1 MYIHETDS
9 WPIFTWDRTR
19 TDPKLA
25 AINKATGYLDGILS
39 AIGFDVKERAAV
51 EAYTHDIVASS
62 EIEGLLI
69 NSDQVRSSIAR
80 RMGIKI
86 TGEVPYGH
94 YVEGIVEMML
104 DAVQGYDKPLTNDR
118 LFGWHCCLF
127 PGSRSGYEEINVG
140 KYRVDEMSVIS
151 GALDREKVHYRAPSP
166 DRVQKEMDV
175 FLKWFNDPSTPRD
188 YIKSAVAHFWFVS
201 IHPFDD
207 GNGRIGRAIADMVL
221 SQADNSPRRYFSM
234 SRQIGQEKNKYY
246 DILERCQKGTTD
258 LTAWIEW
265 YLDCML
271 RAIKGAEEML
281 SSILDKAVFWQNH
294 SQADINE
301 RQRTILNIFL
311 DEDKG
316 KLTAKRWAKLAKVS
330 PDTAVRDVQYLTEIG
345 ILVPEE
351 GKVRNIAYGIKIS
364 DRKTLIPGAKES
376 GQGGLLAESF
386 PSRYQ

>member
-94 YVEGIVEMML
+94 YVDGIVEMML

-118 LFGWHCCLF
+118 LFGWHSCLF
-127 PGSRSGYEEINVG
+127 PGGRSGYEEINVG

-151 GALDREKVHYRAPSP
+151 GVLDREKVHYRAPSP

-207 GNGRIGRAIADMVL
+207 GNGRIGRAIADMAL

-301 RQRTILNIFL
+301 RQRTVLNIFL

-364 DRKTLIPGAKES
+364 DKKTLIPGAKE
-376 GQGGLLAESF
+376 E
-386 PSRYQ
+386 

>member
-94 YVEGIVEMML
+94 YVEGIVGMML

-118 LFGWHCCLF
+118 LFGWHSCLF
-127 PGSRSGYEEINVG
+127 PGGRSGYEEINVG

-207 GNGRIGRAIADMVL
+207 GNGRIGRAIADMAL

-301 RQRTILNIFL
+301 RQRTVLNIFL

-364 DRKTLIPGAKES
+364 DKKTLIPGAKE
-376 GQGGLLAESF
+376 E
-386 PSRYQ
+386 

>member
-51 EAYTHDIVASS
+51 EVYTHDIVASS

-94 YVEGIVEMML
+94 YVEGIVGMML

-127 PGSRSGYEEINVG
+127 PGGRSGYEEINVG

-207 GNGRIGRAIADMVL
+207 GNGRIGRAIADMAL

-301 RQRTILNIFL
+301 RQRTVLNIFL

-364 DRKTLIPGAKES
+364 NRKTLIPGAKE
-376 GQGGLLAESF
+376 E
-386 PSRYQ
+386 

>member
-9 WPIFTWDRTR
+9 WLIFTWDRTR

-51 EAYTHDIVASS
+51 EVYTHDIVASS

-118 LFGWHCCLF
+118 LFGWHSCLF
-127 PGSRSGYEEINVG
+127 PGGRSGYEEINVG

-151 GALDREKVHYRAPSP
+151 GVLDREKVHYRAPSP

-207 GNGRIGRAIADMVL
+207 GNGRIGRAIADMAL

-301 RQRTILNIFL
+301 RQRTVLNIFL

-364 DRKTLIPGAKES
+364 DKKTLIPGAKE
-376 GQGGLLAESF
+376 E
-386 PSRYQ
+386 

>member
-104 DAVQGYDKPLTNDR
+104 DAVQRYDKPLTNDR

-127 PGSRSGYEEINVG
+127 PGGRSGYEEINVG
-140 KYRVDEMSVIS
+140 KYRVGEMSVIS

-207 GNGRIGRAIADMVL
+207 GNGRIGRAIADMAL

-301 RQRTILNIFL
+301 RQRTVLNIFL

-345 ILVPEE
+345 VLVPEE

-364 DRKTLIPGAKES
+364 DKKTLIPGAKE
-376 GQGGLLAESF
+376 E
-386 PSRYQ
+386 

>member
-1 MYIHETDS
+1 MYMHETDS

-94 YVEGIVEMML
+94 YVEGIVGMML

-127 PGSRSGYEEINVG
+127 PGGRSGYEEINVG
-140 KYRVDEMSVIS
+140 KYRVGEMSVIS

-207 GNGRIGRAIADMVL
+207 GNGRIGRAIADMAL

-301 RQRTILNIFL
+301 RQRTVLNIFL

-364 DRKTLIPGAKES
+364 DRKTLIPGAKE
-376 GQGGLLAESF
+376 E
-386 PSRYQ
+386 

>member
-118 LFGWHCCLF
+118 LFGWHSCLF
-127 PGSRSGYEEINVG
+127 PGGRSGYEEINVG

-151 GALDREKVHYRAPSP
+151 GVLDREKVHYRAPSP

-207 GNGRIGRAIADMVL
+207 GNGRIGRAIADMAL

-301 RQRTILNIFL
+301 RQRTVLNIFL

-364 DRKTLIPGAKES
+364 NKKTLIPGAKE
-376 GQGGLLAESF
+376 E
-386 PSRYQ
+386 

>member
-25 AINKATGYLDGILS
+25 AINKATGYLEGILS

-246 DILERCQKGTTD
+246 DILERCQKRTTD

-364 DRKTLIPGAKES
+364 DRKTLIPGAKE
-376 GQGGLLAESF
+376 E
-386 PSRYQ
+386 

>member
-301 RQRTILNIFL
+301 RQRTVLNIFL

-364 DRKTLIPGAKES
+364 DRKTLIPGAKE
-376 GQGGLLAESF
+376 E
-386 PSRYQ
+386 

>member
-207 GNGRIGRAIADMVL
+207 GNGRIGRAIADMAL

-364 DRKTLIPGAKES
+364 DRKTLIPGAKE
-376 GQGGLLAESF
+376 E
-386 PSRYQ
+386 

>member
-1 MYIHETDS
+1 MYMHETDS

-51 EAYTHDIVASS
+51 EVYTHDIVASS

-69 NSDQVRSSIAR
+69 DSDQVRSSIAR

-118 LFGWHCCLF
+118 LFGWHSCLF
-127 PGSRSGYEEINVG
+127 PGGRSGYEEINVG

-151 GALDREKVHYRAPSP
+151 GVLDREKVHYRAPSP

-207 GNGRIGRAIADMVL
+207 GNGRIGRAIADMAL

-301 RQRTILNIFL
+301 RQRTVLNIFL

-364 DRKTLIPGAKES
+364 NKKTLIPGAKE
-376 GQGGLLAESF
+376 E
-386 PSRYQ
+386 

>member
-118 LFGWHCCLF
+118 LFGWHSCLF
-127 PGSRSGYEEINVG
+127 PGGRSGYEEINVG

-294 SQADINE
+294 FQADINE
-301 RQRTILNIFL
+301 RQRTVLNIFL

-364 DRKTLIPGAKES
+364 DRKTLIPGAKE
-376 GQGGLLAESF
+376 E
-386 PSRYQ
+386 

>member
-118 LFGWHCCLF
+118 LFGWHSCLF
-127 PGSRSGYEEINVG
+127 PGGRSGYEEINVG

-207 GNGRIGRAIADMVL
+207 GNGRIGRAIADMAL

-301 RQRTILNIFL
+301 RQRTVLNIFL

-364 DRKTLIPGAKES
+364 NKKTLIPGAKE
-376 GQGGLLAESF
+376 E
-386 PSRYQ
+386 

>member
-51 EAYTHDIVASS
+51 EVYTHDIVASS

-69 NSDQVRSSIAR
+69 DSDQVRSSIAR

-127 PGSRSGYEEINVG
+127 PGGRSGYEEINVG

-151 GALDREKVHYRAPSP
+151 GVLDREKVHYRAPSP

-207 GNGRIGRAIADMVL
+207 GNGRIGRAIADMAL

-301 RQRTILNIFL
+301 RQRTVLNIFL

-330 PDTAVRDVQYLTEIG
+330 PDTAVRDVQYLTKIG

-364 DRKTLIPGAKES
+364 NKKTLIPGAKE
-376 GQGGLLAESF
+376 E
-386 PSRYQ
+386 

>member
-51 EAYTHDIVASS
+51 EVYTHDIVASS

-118 LFGWHCCLF
+118 LFGWHSCLF
-127 PGSRSGYEEINVG
+127 PGGRSGYEEINVR

-151 GALDREKVHYRAPSP
+151 GVLDREKVHYRAPSP

-207 GNGRIGRAIADMVL
+207 GNGRIGRAIADMAL

-301 RQRTILNIFL
+301 RQRTVLNIFL

-364 DRKTLIPGAKES
+364 DKKTLIPGAKE
-376 GQGGLLAESF
+376 E
-386 PSRYQ
+386 

>member
-1 MYIHETDS
+1 MYMHETDS

-69 NSDQVRSSIAR
+69 DSDQVRSSIAR

-104 DAVQGYDKPLTNDR
+104 DAVQGYDKPLKNDR

-127 PGSRSGYEEINVG
+127 PGGRSGYEEINVG

-151 GALDREKVHYRAPSP
+151 GVLDREKVHYRAPSP

-207 GNGRIGRAIADMVL
+207 GNGRIGRAIADMAL

-301 RQRTILNIFL
+301 RQRTVLNIFL

-364 DRKTLIPGAKES
+364 DRKTLIPGAKE
-376 GQGGLLAESF
+376 E
-386 PSRYQ
+386 

>member
-104 DAVQGYDKPLTNDR
+104 DAVQGYDKSLTNAR

-127 PGSRSGYEEINVG
+127 PGGRSRYEEINVG

-207 GNGRIGRAIADMVL
+207 GNGRIGRAIADMAL

-301 RQRTILNIFL
+301 RQRTVLNIFL

-364 DRKTLIPGAKES
+364 DRKTLIPGAKE
-376 GQGGLLAESF
+376 E
-386 PSRYQ
+386 

>member
-9 WPIFTWDRTR
+9 WPIFTWGRTR

-127 PGSRSGYEEINVG
+127 PGGRSGYEEINVG

-207 GNGRIGRAIADMVL
+207 GNGRIGRAIADMAL

-281 SSILDKAVFWQNH
+281 SSILDKAVFWLNH

-301 RQRTILNIFL
+301 RQRTVLNIFL

-364 DRKTLIPGAKES
+364 DRKTLIPGAKE
-376 GQGGLLAESF
+376 E
-386 PSRYQ
+386 

>member
-9 WPIFTWDRTR
+9 WPVFTWDRTR

-94 YVEGIVEMML
+94 YVDGIVEMML

-118 LFGWHCCLF
+118 LFGWHSCLF
-127 PGSRSGYEEINVG
+127 PGGRSGYEEINVG

-151 GALDREKVHYRAPSP
+151 GVLDREKVHYRAPSP

-207 GNGRIGRAIADMVL
+207 GNGRIGRAIADMAL

-301 RQRTILNIFL
+301 RQRTVLNIFL

-364 DRKTLIPGAKES
+364 DKKTLIPGAKE
-376 GQGGLLAESF
+376 E
-386 PSRYQ
+386 

>member
-281 SSILDKAVFWQNH
+281 SSILYKAVFWQNH

-364 DRKTLIPGAKES
+364 DRKTLIPGAKE
-376 GQGGLLAESF
+376 E
-386 PSRYQ
+386 

>member
-51 EAYTHDIVASS
+51 EVYTHDIVASS

-94 YVEGIVEMML
+94 YVEGIVGMML

-118 LFGWHCCLF
+118 LFGWHSCLF
-127 PGSRSGYEEINVG
+127 PGGRSGYEEINVG

-151 GALDREKVHYRAPSP
+151 GVLDREKVHYRAPSP

-207 GNGRIGRAIADMVL
+207 GNGRIGRAIADMAL

-301 RQRTILNIFL
+301 RQRTVLNIFL

-330 PDTAVRDVQYLTEIG
+330 PDTAVRDVQYLTKIG

-364 DRKTLIPGAKES
+364 DRKTLIPGAKE
-376 GQGGLLAESF
+376 E
-386 PSRYQ
+386 

>member
-1 MYIHETDS
+1 MYMHETDS

-51 EAYTHDIVASS
+51 EVYTHDIVASS

-69 NSDQVRSSIAR
+69 NSDQVRSYIAR

-94 YVEGIVEMML
+94 YVEGIVGMML

-127 PGSRSGYEEINVG
+127 PGGRSGYEEINVG

-151 GALDREKVHYRAPSP
+151 GVLDREKVHYRAPSP

-207 GNGRIGRAIADMVL
+207 GNGRIGRAIADMAL

-301 RQRTILNIFL
+301 RQRTVLNIFL

-364 DRKTLIPGAKES
+364 ARKTLIPGAKE
-376 GQGGLLAESF
+376 E
-386 PSRYQ
+386 

>member
-9 WPIFTWDRTR
+9 WPIFTWGRTR

-118 LFGWHCCLF
+118 LFGWHSCLF
-127 PGSRSGYEEINVG
+127 PGGRSGYEEINVG

-207 GNGRIGRAIADMVL
+207 GNGRIGRAIADMAL

-301 RQRTILNIFL
+301 RQRTVLNIFL

-364 DRKTLIPGAKES
+364 DKKTLIPGAKE
-376 GQGGLLAESF
+376 E
-386 PSRYQ
+386 

>member
-19 TDPKLA
+19 TDPRLA

-69 NSDQVRSSIAR
+69 NSDQVRSYIAR

-127 PGSRSGYEEINVG
+127 PGGRSGYEEINVG

-151 GALDREKVHYRAPSP
+151 GVLDREKVHYRAPSP

-207 GNGRIGRAIADMVL
+207 GNGRIGRAIADMAL

-301 RQRTILNIFL
+301 RQRTVLNIFL

-364 DRKTLIPGAKES
+364 NKKTLIPGAKE
-376 GQGGLLAESF
+376 E
-386 PSRYQ
+386 

>member
-51 EAYTHDIVASS
+51 EVYTHDIVASS

-118 LFGWHCCLF
+118 LFGWHSCLF
-127 PGSRSGYEEINVG
+127 PGGRSGYEEINVG

-151 GALDREKVHYRAPSP
+151 GVLDREQVHYRAPSP

-207 GNGRIGRAIADMVL
+207 GNGRIGRAIADMAL

-301 RQRTILNIFL
+301 RQRTVLNIFL

-364 DRKTLIPGAKES
+364 NKKTLIPGAKE
-376 GQGGLLAESF
+376 E
-386 PSRYQ
+386 

>member
-1 MYIHETDS
+1 MYIYETDS
-9 WPIFTWDRTR
+9 WPIFTWDRAR

-364 DRKTLIPGAKES
+364 DRKTLIPGAKE
-376 GQGGLLAESF
+376 E
-386 PSRYQ
+386 

>member
-1 MYIHETDS
+1 MYMHETDS
-9 WPIFTWDRTR
+9 WPIFAWDRTR

-51 EAYTHDIVASS
+51 EVYTHDIVASS

-94 YVEGIVEMML
+94 YVEGIVGMML

-127 PGSRSGYEEINVG
+127 PGGRSGYEEINVG
-140 KYRVDEMSVIS
+140 KYRVGEMSVIS

-207 GNGRIGRAIADMVL
+207 GNGRIGRAIADMAL

-301 RQRTILNIFL
+301 RQRTVLNIFL

-364 DRKTLIPGAKES
+364 DRKTLIPGAKE
-376 GQGGLLAESF
+376 E
-386 PSRYQ
+386 

>member
-1 MYIHETDS
+1 MYMHETDS

-94 YVEGIVEMML
+94 YVDGVVEMML

-127 PGSRSGYEEINVG
+127 PGGRSGYEEINVG
-140 KYRVDEMSVIS
+140 KYRVGEMSVIS

-166 DRVQKEMDV
+166 DRVRKEMDV

-207 GNGRIGRAIADMVL
+207 GNGRIGRAIADMAL

-301 RQRTILNIFL
+301 RQRTVLNIFL

-330 PDTAVRDVQYLTEIG
+330 PDTAVRDVQYLTKIG

-351 GKVRNIAYGIKIS
+351 GKVRNIAYGIKIC
-364 DRKTLIPGAKES
+364 DRKTLIPGAKE
-376 GQGGLLAESF
+376 E
-386 PSRYQ
+386 

>member
-9 WPIFTWDRTR
+9 WPVFTWDRTR
-19 TDPKLA
+19 TDSKLA

-51 EAYTHDIVASS
+51 EVYTHDIVASS

-94 YVEGIVEMML
+94 YVEGIVGMML

-127 PGSRSGYEEINVG
+127 PGGRSGYEEINVG

-207 GNGRIGRAIADMVL
+207 GNGRIGRAIADMAL

-246 DILERCQKGTTD
+246 DRLERCQKGTTD

-301 RQRTILNIFL
+301 RQRTVLNIFL

-364 DRKTLIPGAKES
+364 DRKTLIPGAKE
-376 GQGGLLAESF
+376 E
-386 PSRYQ
+386 

>member
-9 WPIFTWDRTR
+9 WPVFTWDRMR

-104 DAVQGYDKPLTNDR
+104 DAVQEYDKPLTNDR
-118 LFGWHCCLF
+118 LFGWHSCLF
-127 PGSRSGYEEINVG
+127 PGGRSGYEEINVG

-207 GNGRIGRAIADMVL
+207 GNGRIGRAIADMAL

-281 SSILDKAVFWQNH
+281 SSILDNAVFWQNH

-301 RQRTILNIFL
+301 RQRTVLNIFL
-311 DEDKG
+311 DEDKD

-364 DRKTLIPGAKES
+364 DRKTLIPGAKE
-376 GQGGLLAESF
+376 E
-386 PSRYQ
+386 

>member
-51 EAYTHDIVASS
+51 EVYTHDIVASS

-94 YVEGIVEMML
+94 YVEGIVGMML

-127 PGSRSGYEEINVG
+127 PGGRSGYEEINVG
-140 KYRVDEMSVIS
+140 KYRVGEMSVIS

-207 GNGRIGRAIADMVL
+207 GNGRIGRAIADMAL

-301 RQRTILNIFL
+301 RQRTVLNIFL

-364 DRKTLIPGAKES
+364 DRKTLIPGAKE
-376 GQGGLLAESF
+376 E
-386 PSRYQ
+386 

>member
-1 MYIHETDS
+1 MYMHETDS
-9 WPIFTWDRTR
+9 WPVFTWDRTR

-127 PGSRSGYEEINVG
+127 PGGRDGYEEINVG
-140 KYRVDEMSVIS
+140 KYRVGEMSVIS

-207 GNGRIGRAIADMVL
+207 GNGRIGRAIADMAL

-301 RQRTILNIFL
+301 RQRTVLNIFL

-364 DRKTLIPGAKES
+364 DRKTLIPGAKE
-376 GQGGLLAESF
+376 E
-386 PSRYQ
+386 

>member
-25 AINKATGYLDGILS
+25 AINKAIGYLDGILS

-51 EAYTHDIVASS
+51 EVYTHDIVASS

-69 NSDQVRSSIAR
+69 NSDQVRSFIAR

-127 PGSRSGYEEINVG
+127 PGGRSGYEEINVG

-207 GNGRIGRAIADMVL
+207 GNGRIGRAIADMAL

-301 RQRTILNIFL
+301 RQRTVLNIFL

-364 DRKTLIPGAKES
+364 DKKTLIPGAKE
-376 GQGGLLAESF
+376 E
-386 PSRYQ
+386 

>member
-39 AIGFDVKERAAV
+39 AIGFDVKERATV

-118 LFGWHCCLF
+118 LFGWHSCLF
-127 PGSRSGYEEINVG
+127 PGGRSGYEEINVG

-207 GNGRIGRAIADMVL
+207 GNGRIGRAIADMAL

-301 RQRTILNIFL
+301 RQRTVLNIFL

-364 DRKTLIPGAKES
+364 DKKTLIPGAKE
-376 GQGGLLAESF
+376 E
-386 PSRYQ
+386 

>member
-1 MYIHETDS
+1 MYMHETDS

-51 EAYTHDIVASS
+51 EVYTHDIVASS

-118 LFGWHCCLF
+118 LFGWHSCLF
-127 PGSRSGYEEINVG
+127 PGGRSGYEEINVG
-140 KYRVDEMSVIS
+140 KYRVDDMSVIS

-207 GNGRIGRAIADMVL
+207 GNGRIGRAIADMAL

-301 RQRTILNIFL
+301 RQRTVLNIFL

-364 DRKTLIPGAKES
+364 DRKTLIPGAKE
-376 GQGGLLAESF
+376 E
-386 PSRYQ
+386 